1 MIYPMFTLI
10 ALTILVGFITV
21 KARLKAVKTQE
32 LNSQYFALMQG
43 QKPPESIIKTTR
55 CFNNLFELP
64 TLFYAACLLSIIA
77 RHDSYVILV
86 LAWLFV
92 IARLLQAY
100 IHLTYNNVK
109 HRMYAFGASVI
120 SVTALWVYLVLNN
133 S

>member
-1 MIYPMFTLI
+1 MIYPMFTMVLI
-10 ALTILVGFITV
+10 TIFVGFIAV
-21 KARLKAVKTQE
+21 KARLKAVKSQE

-43 QKPPESIIKTTR
+43 QEAPETIIKTTR

-77 RHDSYVILV
+77 HHESYTILV

-100 IHLTYNNVK
+100 VHLTYNNVR
-109 HRMYAFGASVI
+109 HRMYAFGASVT
-120 SVTALWVYLVLNN
+120 SVAAIWIYLVANN
-133 S
+133 